1 MFRRLCQP
9 SFDDYHENPGQ
20 HEYSRERDDMAT
32 VLVGDEDGV
41 IALISI
47 DKKGGKGHGI
57 VQNGENTK
65 FTQRGGGGEGEV
77 RIKR

>member
-1 MFRRLCQP
+1 
-9 SFDDYHENPGQ
+9 
-20 HEYSRERDDMAT
+20 MAT